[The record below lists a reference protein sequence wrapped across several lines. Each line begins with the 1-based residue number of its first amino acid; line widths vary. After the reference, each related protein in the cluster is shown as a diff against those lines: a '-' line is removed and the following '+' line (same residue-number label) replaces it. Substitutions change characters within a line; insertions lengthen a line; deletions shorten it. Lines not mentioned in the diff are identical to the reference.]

1 MAVTINA
8 KGTSVPYFKIG
19 KQGTTLYQGDSD
31 PSNTYTINTNDIWF
45 DTSNGTVKFRVSNAW
60 SGITTASDLTVTGDL
75 TVQGTT
81 TTVNSTEIQVQN
93 TLKFEGSTSNDFETT
108 LTVADPTADRTVTIQ
123 NATDTLVGRATT
135 DTLTNKTLTS
145 PVLGGTISVSGNLI
159 PSVNTTY
166 DLGSSTLRFNDI
178 YLSGNTIDLGG
189 TTLSKDSNG
198 DISLKDASDNLKRIE
213 AINIKD
219 DITLENVG
227 LGNSSLSSVTTA
239 VRCTALGR
247 YALWQLT
254 EGSWN
259 TGVGAGALY
268 STTIGHSNTG
278 IGIGALDQNVSGN
291 QNTALG
297 VDAGDTI
304 TGSGNVLIGHNA
316 GKGQTAISNKLY
328 IDNSDTSTP
337 LIYGDFATNEVTING
352 DVNVSSTGAIT
363 IPVGTTAQ
371 RPGTAVV
378 GMLRFNSDVDYFEG
392 FNGAS
397 WVKLGHLLATGDSHD
412 FGAITETSDV
422 ASINYGAITDTDTD
436 SYTYDRGLI
445 TDSDLIA

>member
-19 KQGTTLYQGDSD
+19 KQGTTFFQGTSD
-31 PSNTYTINTNDIWF
+31 PSNTYTVNINDIWF
-45 DTSNGTVKFRVSNAW
+45 DTTNGTVKFRVSNAW

-81 TTVNSTEIQVQN
+81 TTVHSTEIQVQN
-93 TLKFEGSTSNDFETT
+93 SLKFEGSTSNAYETN
-108 LTVADPTADRTVTIQ
+108 LTVEDPTADRTVTIQ

-135 DTLTNKTLTS
+135 DTLTNKSVDLTNNTLSGTLTEFNTALSGDNFVSVTGTETLTNKTLTS
-145 PVLGGTISVSGNLI
+145 PTLNGSQM
-159 PSVNTTY
+159 TT
-166 DLGSSTLRFNDI
+166 
-178 YLSGNTIDLGG
+178 
-189 TTLSKDSNG
+189 
-198 DISLKDASDNLKRIE
+198 
-213 AINIKD
+213 
-219 DITLENVG
+219 
-227 LGNSSLSSVTTA
+227 
-239 VRCTALGR
+239 
-247 YALWQLT
+247 
-254 EGSWN
+254 
-259 TGVGAGALY
+259 
-268 STTIGHSNTG
+268 
-278 IGIGALDQNVSGN
+278 
-291 QNTALG
+291 
-297 VDAGDTI
+297 
-304 TGSGNVLIGHNA
+304 
-316 GKGQTAISNKLY
+316 
-328 IDNSDTSTP
+328 
-337 LIYGDFATNEVTING
+337 
-352 DVNVSSTGAIT
+352 TGAIV
-363 IPVGTTAQ
+363 IPTGTTAQ

>member
-19 KQGTTLYQGDSD
+19 KQGTTFFQGTSD
-31 PSNTYTINTNDIWF
+31 PSSTYTVNTNDIWF
-45 DTSNGTVKFRVSNAW
+45 DTTNGTVKFRVSNAW

-81 TTVNSTEIQVQN
+81 TTVHSTEIQVQN
-93 TLKFEGSTSNDFETT
+93 SLKFEGSTSNAYETN
-108 LTVADPTADRTVTIQ
+108 LTVEDPTADRTVTIQ

-135 DTLTNKTLTS
+135 DTLTNKSVDLTNNTLSGTLTEFNTALSGDNFVSLTGTETLTNKTLTS
-145 PVLGGTISVSGNLI
+145 PTLNGSEM
-159 PSVNTTY
+159 TT
-166 DLGSSTLRFNDI
+166 
-178 YLSGNTIDLGG
+178 
-189 TTLSKDSNG
+189 
-198 DISLKDASDNLKRIE
+198 
-213 AINIKD
+213 
-219 DITLENVG
+219 
-227 LGNSSLSSVTTA
+227 
-239 VRCTALGR
+239 
-247 YALWQLT
+247 
-254 EGSWN
+254 
-259 TGVGAGALY
+259 
-268 STTIGHSNTG
+268 
-278 IGIGALDQNVSGN
+278 
-291 QNTALG
+291 
-297 VDAGDTI
+297 
-304 TGSGNVLIGHNA
+304 
-316 GKGQTAISNKLY
+316 
-328 IDNSDTSTP
+328 
-337 LIYGDFATNEVTING
+337 
-352 DVNVSSTGAIT
+352 TGAIV
-363 IPVGTTAQ
+363 IPTGTTAQ

>member
-19 KQGTTLYQGDSD
+19 KQGTTFFQGTSD
-31 PSNTYTINTNDIWF
+31 PSSTYTVNTNDIWF
-45 DTSNGTVKFRVSNAW
+45 DTTNGTVKFRVSNAW

-93 TLKFEGSTSNDFETT
+93 SLKFEGSTSDAYETN
-108 LTVADPTADRTVTIQ
+108 LTVEDPTADRTVTIQ
-123 NATDTLVGRATT
+123 NATDTLVGRATSDT
-135 DTLTNKTLTS
+135 LTNKSVDLTNNTLSGTLTEFNTALSGDNFVSLTGTETLTNKTLTS
-145 PVLGGTISVSGNLI
+145 PTLNGSQM
-159 PSVNTTY
+159 TT
-166 DLGSSTLRFNDI
+166 
-178 YLSGNTIDLGG
+178 
-189 TTLSKDSNG
+189 
-198 DISLKDASDNLKRIE
+198 
-213 AINIKD
+213 
-219 DITLENVG
+219 
-227 LGNSSLSSVTTA
+227 
-239 VRCTALGR
+239 
-247 YALWQLT
+247 
-254 EGSWN
+254 
-259 TGVGAGALY
+259 
-268 STTIGHSNTG
+268 
-278 IGIGALDQNVSGN
+278 
-291 QNTALG
+291 
-297 VDAGDTI
+297 
-304 TGSGNVLIGHNA
+304 
-316 GKGQTAISNKLY
+316 
-328 IDNSDTSTP
+328 
-337 LIYGDFATNEVTING
+337 
-352 DVNVSSTGAIT
+352 TGAIV
-363 IPVGTTAQ
+363 IPTGTTAQ